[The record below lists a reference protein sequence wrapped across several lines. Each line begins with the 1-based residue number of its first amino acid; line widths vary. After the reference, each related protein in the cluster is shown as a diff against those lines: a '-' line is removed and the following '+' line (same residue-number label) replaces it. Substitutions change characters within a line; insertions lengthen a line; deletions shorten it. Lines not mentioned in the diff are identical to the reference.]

1 MTFSDGRDRFSSLPL
16 ETLVNICLRVED
28 PGNLFVTY
36 RALWHIGKSTSFRS
50 SWVLARLPTWLDI
63 LTCPDFERFSEYSGC
78 EAVRSSRYGRLLTL
92 LRDEV
97 LLQLIRRWDAGVH
110 PSTDGEAGGAIRQAR
125 NRLLRFAAATGCSRT
140 VRTLFTST
148 VCTLSAAD
156 NGYAALFA
164 FARHQLDAARL
175 LLRDRSAE
183 IPRVED
189 AFYCVATATDPGWA
203 SMLEPVCS
211 AITNS
216 ERAELL
222 ARTVEWRIAQ
232 HYSYHPGNNRI
243 IPMFDAILA
252 ETFRLWCSAFP
263 SKTPR
268 IRDLPIPFSDLPE
281 QALLAV
287 LCTALSARP
296 PFLTLHD
303 AFLKYDLAEII
314 IMRDLH
320 SCLQFLC
327 AQPSFE
333 VCYDNNWLLRLA
345 CARGSLLCTKVLLQH
360 GADPS
365 VAGGLILRDCA
376 AAGNENVLELLLNAT
391 TPLAVPSKKLYI
403 NIASIPREALN
414 SSLIS
419 AVQNNHPRA
428 ALLLLRHGADVGA
441 GDEMPI
447 RIAIARGYVTLVEL
461 LVAAGADICRV
472 LGVGKSVMDVVA
484 SGWITRWDK
493 WSR

>member
-1 MTFSDGRDRFSSLPL
+1 MLGS
-16 ETLVNICLRVED
+16 
-28 PGNLFVTY
+28 
-36 RALWHIGKSTSFRS
+36 
-50 SWVLARLPTWLDI
+50 
-63 LTCPDFERFSEYSGC
+63 
-78 EAVRSSRYGRLLTL
+78 L
-92 LRDEV
+92 LRKTAKQAEPFAKRETDFCD
-97 LLQLIRRWDAGVH
+97 LQLPPDVRVH
-110 PSTDGEAGGAIRQAR
+110 
-125 NRLLRFAAATGCSRT
+125 
-140 VRTLFTST
+140 
-148 VCTLSAAD
+148 LSAED
-156 NGYAALFA
+156 KGYAASFA

-175 LLRDRSAE
+175 LLRDQNAE
-183 IPRVED
+183 IARVED
-189 AFYCVATATDPGWA
+189 ALYCVATATDPGWV
-203 SMLEPVCS
+203 SMLEPNC
-211 AITNS
+211 
-216 ERAELL
+216 L
-222 ARTVEWRIAQ
+222 Q
-232 HYSYHPGNNRI
+232 
-243 IPMFDAILA
+243 
-252 ETFRLWCSAFP
+252 
-263 SKTPR
+263 
-268 IRDLPIPFSDLPE
+268 E

-320 SCLQFLC
+320 SCLRFLC

-391 TPLAVPSKKLYI
+391 TPLAAPSQKLYI
-403 NIASIPREALN
+403 NIASVPREALN

-419 AVQNNHPRA
+419 AVQNNHPRV

-447 RIAIARGYVTLVEL
+447 RIAIARGYVNLVEL